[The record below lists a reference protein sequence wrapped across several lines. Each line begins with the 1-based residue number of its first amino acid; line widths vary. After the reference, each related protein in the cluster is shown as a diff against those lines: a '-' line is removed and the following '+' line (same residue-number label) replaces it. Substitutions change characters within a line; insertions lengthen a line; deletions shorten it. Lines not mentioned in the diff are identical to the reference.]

1 MSPAAASFV
10 GNSSAF
16 SFLVERL
23 AEEPALLLRQR
34 LDGSGFR
41 GVLSVAAG

>member
-1 MSPAAASFV
+1 MGPGGGKLRRQLV
-10 GNSSAF
+10 RLL
-16 SFLVERL
+16 FLVERL